1 MNRHSLPILAASMAL
16 LLFSSRVDAADQS
29 AVEAKLRESLRGT
42 TLQLRT
48 IQAERDA
55 LQIAKTQ
62 LEQEKTDLEQKLAA
76 AVKQLAT
83 DKEAA
88 DRSLTELRDRVAQQ
102 GTDLIQLK
110 ESLEKWKTSQK
121 EAVTLLQKKES
132 ERATLSQR
140 SIELQRK
147 VADQQ
152 ARNVKMHQI
161 ASEVLSRYENFGLGT
176 ALSARE
182 PFVGTMKVKLQNL
195 IRDYQDAIDA
205 QRIKTP

>member
-1 MNRHSLPILAASMAL
+1 MSL
-16 LLFSSRVDAADQS
+16 LLIGSHVHAADEN

-83 DKEAA
+83 DKEAT
-88 DRSLTELRDRVAQQ
+88 DRSLTELRDRVARQ
-102 GTDLIQLK
+102 GVDLVQLK
-110 ESLEKWKTSQK
+110 ESLEKWKSSQK

-147 VADQQ
+147 VSDQQ

-161 ASEVLSRYENFGLGT
+161 ASEILSRYENFGLGT

-195 IRDYQDAIDA
+195 VQDYQDAVDA
-205 QRIKTP
+205 QKIKP

>member
-1 MNRHSLPILAASMAL
+1 MNRHPLPLLAASVGL
-16 LLFSSRVDAADQS
+16 LVFGNHVRAADQS

-62 LEQEKTDLEQKLAA
+62 LEQEKIDLEQKLAA

-83 DKEAA
+83 DKEAT
-88 DRSLTELRDRVAQQ
+88 DRSLTELRDRVARQ
-102 GTDLIQLK
+102 GVDLVQLK
-110 ESLEKWKTSQK
+110 ESLEKWKSSQK

-147 VADQQ
+147 VSDQQ

-161 ASEVLSRYENFGLGT
+161 ASEILSRYENFGLGT

-195 IRDYQDAIDA
+195 VQDYQDAVDA
-205 QRIKTP
+205 QKIKP

>member
-1 MNRHSLPILAASMAL
+1 MNRHPLPLLAASVGL
-16 LLFSSRVDAADQS
+16 LVFGNHVRAADQS

-83 DKEAA
+83 DKEAT
-88 DRSLTELRDRVAQQ
+88 DRSLTELRDRVARQ
-102 GTDLIQLK
+102 GVDLVQLK
-110 ESLEKWKTSQK
+110 ESLEKWKSSQK

-147 VADQQ
+147 VSDQQ

-161 ASEVLSRYENFGLGT
+161 ASEILSRYENFGLGT

-195 IRDYQDAIDA
+195 VQDYQDAVDA
-205 QRIKTP
+205 QKIKP